1 MGSEKGMSAPARLR
15 ALLRGGGV
23 HPLPCCHDALSAK
36 MIGQAGFDAAF
47 ISGFTTSAAKIAQPD
62 CGLITYTEM
71 IDAARSMVEATT
83 IPLVVDGDNGYGNAM
98 NVKRTIKGYSMAGL
112 AGILLEDQKVP
123 KSCGHVQNKEV
134 VGRAEAVA
142 RVQAAVQARD
152 AATSNDDDR
161 IVLIARTDAKQA
173 VSFAEALWRVEA
185 FCDVGADMVF
195 VDALESEEEMREV
208 CALAAKHGRP
218 VLANMLESGKGPIL
232 GLDELKDVGFA
243 LAVYPLAL
251 LGVCMA
257 AMRSALEGLKQ
268 GKVPEVSR
276 DRASSVFAVAA
287 RVACVHRAH
296 MCLRA
301 SSCAGQR
308 QRESKRAEKKKN
320 KEKGSDLTCVRVL
333 PFHSSGRL
341 RLQVH
346 QGRAWIRPLLRG
358 TRKNRGRRPS
368 VRSEGGM
375 MRGLG

>member
-1 MGSEKGMSAPARLR
+1 
-15 ALLRGGGV
+15 
-23 HPLPCCHDALSAK
+23 

-268 GKVPEVSR
+268 GKVPEGVY
-276 DRASSVFAVAA
+276 DFKYIKDVLGFDPYFEELA
-287 RVACVHRAH
+287 R
-296 MCLRA
+296 
-301 SSCAGQR
+301 
-308 QRESKRAEKKKN
+308 
-320 KEKGSDLTCVRVL
+320 
-333 PFHSSGRL
+333 
-341 RLQVH
+341 
-346 QGRAWIRPLLRG
+346 I
-358 TRKNRGRRPS
+358 
-368 VRSEGGM
+368 EGG
-375 MRGLG
+375 GQAYAAKEG